1 MKNFCNMLPED
12 RKLCGD
18 DHDMGVLIQE
28 ENRKRT
34 YTIPSTGAMLTY
46 RHAIGVLAR
55 FASSLVRANLLILTW
70 IIKANVD
77 KISAIRERD
86 LSLGDIHCHVRK
98 RIIQL

>member
-1 MKNFCNMLPED
+1 MKNFCNLLPED

-28 ENRKRT
+28 NRKRT
-34 YTIPSTGAMLTY
+34 YTIPRTGAMLTY

-55 FASSLVRANLLILTW
+55 YASSLVRANLLLLIW
-70 IIKANVD
+70 IINANVD

-86 LSLGDIHCHVRK
+86 LCLGDIHCHVRK